1 MMNYA
6 IYTQNLTKNFGK
18 FTAVDNL
25 SLKIPRGCIYGLLG
39 SNGSGKSTTVRMLCG
54 VLPATSGTIQIL
66 GKEIANQQAMNSL
79 KLNIGYMSQKFSLY
93 HDLTVYENIKFYASI
108 YGIDKQIRQ
117 KRIDE
122 ILQMA
127 NVSAIK
133 NKLVRDIPGGWR
145 QRLALGCAIIHL
157 PQILFLD
164 EATSGVDPRA
174 RKQFWQII
182 QQLASQGITILVIT
196 HFMEEAALCDRLGFL
211 HQGRLLIDAPPQDM
225 YKIMPHA
232 SAITS
237 LNEIFAYLVRNYTIK
252 RESE

>member
-133 NKLVRDIPGGWR
+133 NKLVRD
-145 QRLALGCAIIHL
+145 
-157 PQILFLD
+157 LFY
-164 EATSGVDPRA
+164 PR
-174 RKQFWQII
+174 K
-182 QQLASQGITILVIT
+182 
-196 HFMEEAALCDRLGFL
+196 
-211 HQGRLLIDAPPQDM
+211 DM
-225 YKIMPHA
+225 
-232 SAITS
+232 
-237 LNEIFAYLVRNYTIK
+237 
-252 RESE
+252 